1 MTSATFTEVL
11 ESRIAPALVVVNP
24 IPDILVGGGSSGKT
38 IELSQM
44 FDATIDHPGHT
55 IVTFTLNFDSDPS
68 TPGIQLDTD
77 PATPGDQLPQIKLE
91 LFDDQAPLTVQ
102 NFLRYLEGN
111 SAEFINSFFH
121 RSVSNFVLQGGGF
134 AFDPANPNAAKDID
148 EHIDTFSTV
157 HNEFS
162 ATRSNLRGTIAMAKV
177 ETNENTASSEWFV
190 NLANNSANLDN
201 QNGGFTVFGQV
212 IEGMDLIDKIAALP
226 KANLGGALTDVPV
239 QNYDPDPDHRP
250 GTPPPIPKA
259 DNLIRIT
266 GIDIAAPEVGSA
278 PGISYVVEVSG
289 NAEIID
295 SALINGSNLQLTYDP
310 IHSGVATV
318 KVTASRGSGPDLET
332 AVEEFTVTLRPNLIG
347 TVSKDGLQK
356 ILLPGEGGIPLPKKK
371 NEVQKYDTTK
381 FTVQN
386 NGGANF
392 DGNATIE
399 FYFSSV
405 DGQGGDDQF
414 GSKLNTNDDIL
425 VLSLPDQHLVVT
437 SGGEIVLPEE
447 ATSFFLTHF
456 KVGDSASDGGLIPDK
471 TDDYRLIVKIVPA
484 EGTSQ
489 QLFTDDDVAV
499 DGGTHVLTNSFGT
512 LDFGGFGKRTD
523 VELKYKDPV
532 TNQPVTLSLKGPGI
546 GEVTLDEGSSAS
558 GDEKAELLIRGT
570 TQKSQF
576 IVGLDQ
582 KGKVAFSQVEVN
594 DFMKLVDL
602 TNVDKLGNVSLSSG
616 AEKVILGD
624 FIDDQIDTHLTIG
637 KPPKAQ
643 PISISLGI
651 VNDFSIESLQP
662 IKLLQ
667 AVEWHDKADP
677 DTVIGGVNDSIKTPS
692 LASLKITGGDLEA
705 DLETSTVDNLSSI
718 SVFGSVKNAKIHTL
732 GDIGKF
738 TAAKLD
744 GATVI
749 TPTKLVSLAIADSVV
764 DSTIQVGSIGK
775 ITVDGLATSSVSANA
790 ELSSLLVEGTVDHST
805 IHAGSSIGKVT
816 ADKWTDSDLTAGAG
830 LASLAVNGEVK
841 DAEIRANSIGRL
853 TVVAPRHSDVSVVGE
868 LINATIQVDTSIGKF
883 IADKL
888 TGSQITAGSLT
899 SISVTDLV
907 TTSTIRTTGDIGKV
921 TVGGMTKSSVF
932 AGTDA
937 RPDDITDFDSIQK
950 IGSFTIKESK
960 GVTNIFAESQVAAA
974 TIGKITVRG
983 VDTASGTDVFGFV
996 ADKVAKYS
1004 RSPGP
1009 TFKNLDAAATKDSVG
1024 NYQLLILAPPAAS

>member
-24 IPDILVGGGSSGKT
+24 ISDIIVGGGSSGKT

-44 FDATIDHPGHT
+44 FDDTIDHPGHT
-55 IVTFTLNFDSDPS
+55 IVTFTLNFDIDPT
-68 TPGIQLDTD
+68 TPGLQLDTD
-77 PATPGDQLPQIKLE
+77 PETDGIQPPQIKLE

-102 NFLRYLEGN
+102 NFLRYLEGGN
-111 SAEFINSFFH
+111 SAEFINTFFH

-190 NLANNSANLDN
+190 NLANNSANLDS
-201 QNGGFTVFGQV
+201 QNGGFTVFGQI
-212 IEGMDLIDKIAALP
+212 IEGMDMVDKIAALP

-239 QNYDPDPDHRP
+239 QNYDSDPDHRP
-250 GTPPPIPKA
+250 GTPPPTPKA

-266 GIDIAAPEVGSA
+266 GIDIAAPEVGNA
-278 PGISYVVEVSG
+278 PGITYTVEVSG
-289 NAEIID
+289 DADIIKTKD
-295 SALINGSNLQLTYDP
+295 IVGTQLQLTYDP
-310 IHSGVATV
+310 TTNGVATV
-318 KVTASRGSGPDLET
+318 KVTASRGSGQDLET
-332 AVEEFTVTLRPNLIG
+332 AVEEFTVAMRPNLIG

-356 ILLPGEGGIPLPKKK
+356 ILLPGEGGDLLPKKK
-371 NEVQKYDTTK
+371 NEVQKFDTTM

-425 VLSLPDQHLVVT
+425 VLSLPNQQLHVT
-437 SGGEIVLPEE
+437 SGGEVVLPEE

-456 KVGDSASDGGLIPDK
+456 KVGDSVFDGGLIPDK
-471 TDDYRLIVKIVPA
+471 TDDYRLIVKVVPA
-484 EGTSQ
+484 EGTPQ
-489 QLFTDDDVAV
+489 QLFTDDDVAA
-499 DGGTHVLTNSFGT
+499 DGGVHVLTNSFGT

-532 TNQPVTLSLKGPGI
+532 TAQPVTLSLKGPGI
-546 GEVTLDEGSSAS
+546 GEVTLDKGSSDS

-570 TQKSQF
+570 TDKSQF
-576 IVGLDQ
+576 TLGLDQ
-582 KGKVAFSQVEVN
+582 KGKVSFSQVEVI
-594 DFMKLVDL
+594 DFMKLLDL
-602 TNVDKLGNVSLSSG
+602 TSVEKLGNVSLSSG
-616 AEKVILGD
+616 ARMVKLGD
-624 FIDDQIDTHLTIG
+624 FIDDQVDTHLTIG
-637 KPPKAQ
+637 KPSKTQ
-643 PISISLGI
+643 PVSITLGI
-651 VNDFSIESLQP
+651 VNDFSLESLQP

-667 AVEWHDKADP
+667 ATEWHDKADP

-692 LASLKITGGDLEA
+692 LASLKITGGDFEA
-705 DLETSTVDNLSSI
+705 NLDTTTVSNIPSI
-718 SVFGSVKNAKIHTL
+718 SVFGSVKNAKIHPL

-738 TAAKLD
+738 TAGKLD
-744 GATVI
+744 GATII
-749 TPTKLVSLAIADSVV
+749 TPGKLDSLAIDDSVV
-764 DSTIQVGSIGK
+764 NNSKIRIGSIGK
-775 ITVDGLATSSVSANA
+775 VIAA
-790 ELSSLLVEGTVDHST
+790 
-805 IHAGSSIGKVT
+805 
-816 ADKWTDSDLTAGAG
+816 KWSDSDLTADAA
-830 LASLAVNGEVK
+830 LASLTVNGEMK
-841 DAEIRANSIGRL
+841 NATIHANNIGKIA
-853 TVVAPRHSDVSVVGE
+853 VVTPPHSSVSLVGE
-868 LINATIQVDTSIGKF
+868 LIDTTIQADTSIGKI

-888 TGSQITAGSLT
+888 TNSQITSGSLT
-899 SISVTDLV
+899 SILVTDLV
-907 TTSTIRTTGDIGKV
+907 TTSTIHMTGDIGKI

-937 RPDDITDFDSIQK
+937 RPDDIADFDSIQK
-950 IGSFTIKESK
+950 IGSFTIKAAK
-960 GVTNIFAESQVAAA
+960 GITNTFAESQVAAA

-983 VDTASGTDVFGFV
+983 VDTASGTGVFGFV
-996 ADKVAKYS
+996 ADKVSKYA
-1004 RSPGP
+1004 RSGGP
-1009 TFKNLDAAATKDSVG
+1009 TLKKLDAAATLDSVG
-1024 NYQLLILAPPAAS
+1024 NYQLLILAPPASA